1 MFSTHMYGQ
10 KDTPVQYRSPYEIRR
25 DIGEINRRIK
35 DTDEKINVR
44 ILLTELLS
52 RCADG
57 RADEYMP
64 ELQQA
69 IREAEGVLSM
79 LSELCHRLGHLK
91 REMEDAVWV
100 VGI

>member
-1 MFSTHMYGQ
+1 MFCTHMYGQ
-10 KDTPVQYRSPYEIRR
+10 SDTPAQYRSPYEIRR
-25 DIGEINRRIK
+25 DINEINRRIK

-57 RADEYMP
+57 RADEYIP

-69 IREAEGVLSM
+69 IREAEGVLSV
-79 LSELCHRLGHLK
+79 LSEFCHRLGYLK

-100 VGI
+100 LGV

>member
-1 MFSTHMYGQ
+1 MFCTHMYGQ
-10 KDTPVQYRSPYEIRR
+10 GDMPAQYRSPYEIRR

-64 ELQQA
+64 EIQQA
-69 IREAEGVLSM
+69 IKEAEGVLSQ
-79 LSELCHRLGHLK
+79 LCELCHHLGHLK

-100 VGI
+100 LGV

>member
-1 MFSTHMYGQ
+1 MYGQ
-10 KDTPVQYRSPYEIRR
+10 GDTPAQYRSPYEIRR

-64 ELQQA
+64 EIQQA
-69 IREAEGVLSM
+69 IKEAEGVLSQ
-79 LSELCHRLGHLK
+79 LCELCHHLGHLK

-100 VGI
+100 LGV